1 MANVSRLVTM
11 AGSDPGPAPGIRTR
25 DQRLRVFVSSTIHE
39 LEAERGA
46 ARAAIEQLRLAPVM
60 FESGA
65 NPHPAQAVYHAFIDQ
80 SDVFVGIYW
89 QKYGWVGPDSDVS
102 GLEDELQTAGRM
114 PRLLY
119 VKRPAPDM
127 EPGLDRML
135 KKVKGQGGLTYKPF
149 ADAGELRELLLN
161 DLATLITERFGDT
174 ARAERRSS
182 VPAPVTGLVGRERDV
197 AEVAG
202 LLSAEDHR
210 LVVLTGVGGVGK
222 TRLALAVLEET
233 RADWED
239 GVAFADLSS
248 ISDPALVPEAIAI
261 ALGFTRQGAEAPLDT
276 LERRLADKHVLIA
289 LDNFDQV
296 IEAAALLPGLLE
308 RVPRMRLLVTSRV
321 VLRVRGEREWRV
333 EPLGLLPAGQA
344 QDEAPAVR
352 LFVDRIRDAR
362 PGFELTSDNA
372 DAIAEL
378 CRRLDGLPLALELAA
393 SWMRLL
399 TPQQLLRRFDEHMQ
413 RSGALVDLPDRQQTM
428 LGTVEWSY
436 QLLPEG
442 AKKML
447 AQLSVFAAPFTADAA
462 EAVCEHDA
470 VAAAESLAVLVDHNM
485 VSPAERPD
493 GERAFR
499 LLNVIHYFVSERLDD
514 RDQTRSRLEKY
525 LLGVL
530 ERAGEQHGGQ
540 GWARRLLDSEF
551 PNLLV
556 VLGWAAERERP
567 SGQLLRRIGDVWVWL
582 LVRGHL
588 RRASAL
594 SRRIESWPAA
604 GLRGEVDMLARH
616 WLLAFALQDQGEFGR
631 LGAMADEILP
641 DARRLEEP
649 PRWGLWVMVRAVS
662 RPYSAGSPADGEFK
676 EALAVA
682 REAGDPVFL
691 GYALSHRGLFLSIDG
706 DQAQARSLHEEMLAV
721 ARSVDDDNQLAEAHY
736 GLALDA
742 LLEGDPGSA
751 QAHLAAAA
759 RRYADID
766 HREGRARCLVALAAL
781 ALQRQHAHLA
791 ARLVGV
797 ADGVRAIG
805 LTPWPT
811 VAEAE
816 GRFIRQIKSALPA
829 EEFSAAVSA
838 GRSDTAA
845 AAFDQA
851 WAALGDDTAPPGVP
865 GS

>member
-1 MANVSRLVTM
+1 VTDVSRLVIMTD
-11 AGSDPGPAPGIRTR
+11 SDPDPSPGIRTR

-39 LEAERGA
+39 LEAERAA

-80 SDVFVGIYW
+80 SDIFVGIYW
-89 QKYGWVGPDSDVS
+89 ERYGWIGPDTEVS

-119 VKRPAPDM
+119 VKRPAPEM

-135 KKVKGQGGLTYKPF
+135 KKIKGEGGLTYKPF
-149 ADAGELRELLLN
+149 ASAEELRELLLN

-174 ARAERRSS
+174 GQAGHRSS

-202 LLSAEDHR
+202 LVLATDHR

-233 RADWED
+233 REEWED
-239 GVAFADLSS
+239 GIAFADLSDV
-248 ISDPALVPEAIAI
+248 SDPALVPEAIAM
-261 ALGFTRQGAEAPLDT
+261 ALGFTRQGREAPLDT
-276 LERRLADKHVLIA
+276 LERRLADRHVLIV

-296 IEAAALLPGLLE
+296 AEAAPLLPGLLE
-308 RVPRMRLLVTSRV
+308 RAPRVRLLVTSRV

-333 EPLGLLPAGQA
+333 EPLGLIPAEGEP
-344 QDEAPAVR
+344 DEAPAVR
-352 LFVDRIRDAR
+352 LFLDRIRDAR
-362 PGFELTSDNA
+362 PGFELSA
-372 DAIAEL
+372 DDAEAVAEL

-399 TPQQLLRRFDEHMQ
+399 NPRQLLRRFDEHMQ
-413 RSGALVDLPDRQQTM
+413 RPGALVDLPDRQRTM
-428 LGTVEWSY
+428 TATVEWSY

-442 AKKML
+442 AKTML
-447 AQLSVFAAPFTADAA
+447 AQLSLFAAPFTADAV

-470 VAAAESLAVLVDHNM
+470 VTAAENLAVLVDHNM

-499 LLNVIHYFVSERLDD
+499 MLNVIRHFVSERLDN
-514 RDQTRSRLEKY
+514 RDHIMGHLEKY
-525 LLGVL
+525 LLDVL
-530 ERAGEQHGGQ
+530 ERAGAQHGSQ

-556 VLGWAAERERP
+556 VLGWAAERQRP
-567 SGQLLRRIGDVWVWL
+567 AGELLRRIGDVWVWL
-582 LVRGHL
+582 LVRGYLH
-588 RRASAL
+588 RASAL
-594 SRRIESWPAA
+594 STRIESWPPA
-604 GLRGEVDMLARH
+604 GLRGERDMLARH
-616 WLLAFALQDQGEFGR
+616 WLLGFALQDEGDFAR
-631 LGAMADEILP
+631 LGAMADKVLP
-641 DARRLEEP
+641 EARRQEEP
-649 PRWGLWVMVRAVS
+649 ARLGLWVMVRAVS
-662 RPYSAGSPADGEFK
+662 RPYAAGSPAGGESS
-676 EALAVA
+676 EALAIA
-682 REAGDPVFL
+682 RKAGDRVFL
-691 GYALSHRGLFLSIDG
+691 GYALSHRGMFLSIDG
-706 DQAQARSLHEEMLAV
+706 DCVQARSLHEEMLAV
-721 ARSVDDDNQLAEAHY
+721 ARSVGDDNLLAEAHY
-736 GLALDA
+736 ALALDA
-742 LLEGDPGSA
+742 LLEGDPGPA
-751 QAHLAAAA
+751 QSHLAAAA

-766 HREGRARCLVALAAL
+766 HREGRARCIVALAAL
-781 ALQRQHAHLA
+781 ARQRQHAALA
-791 ARLVGV
+791 ARLIG
-797 ADGVRAIG
+797 AAEGVRAIG

-816 GRFIRQIKSALPA
+816 GRFISQIKAVLPE
-829 EEFSAAVSA
+829 EEFSAAVRA
-838 GRSDTAA
+838 GRDDTAA

-851 WAALGDDTAPPGVP
+851 WAALGDDTSTP